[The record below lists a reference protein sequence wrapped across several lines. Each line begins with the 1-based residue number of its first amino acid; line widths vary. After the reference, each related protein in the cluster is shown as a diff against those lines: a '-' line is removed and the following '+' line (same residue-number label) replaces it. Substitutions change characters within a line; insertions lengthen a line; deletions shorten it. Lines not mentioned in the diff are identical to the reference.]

1 MTNNEL
7 LNDIK
12 RAAELLKGSRMKNM
26 AQAEPVLKDIQEK
39 LSLESQE
46 EAIIMVAIFDRQCG
60 SCDTDIQDL
69 SRYFECPTLE
79 VIQYISSIK
88 SLWHKGYL
96 KADSSIDDDKAF
108 VEHDFRLEDEIFIA
122 IASNKEIAP
131 KERKNE
137 KISSPVDFC
146 RKVHD
151 FIDARSENRLQ
162 TSDVFE
168 KTERLENEN
177 HEFQLVKNLKAEIK
191 DIPSR
196 VFFYEMCNDFTKDYD
211 GGVTGLNHTLKDIYD
226 DVMDGLDVMISFQDY
241 SHELINKLLISI
253 TNNESVV
260 RLTSKGIK
268 LFLGEKAAAYINN
281 NKCKERYDFVGKI
294 NDYVDEMPSDVC
306 PKDVDLMLTNLE
318 SLENENREL
327 AFVKKTKNMIYDGA
341 DRIIFYQVCYWA
353 NHSRDFDIEDMS
365 RFLPNSTCMEKRHA
379 LKDEKSPL
387 ILNDLVQVKKGRFFN
402 KASLV
407 LTERGKELFFEK
419 DADLFVKDEGLNC
432 IECKNISKKQLF
444 FEPAIESQL
453 NMLANCLED
462 ENFQKMCERLKSRNM
477 PTGVTALL
485 YGLPGTGKT
494 ESVLQMARLTG
505 RNVMHVD
512 IASSKSCW
520 FGESEKII
528 KQTFDDYRKLCQDC
542 KVKPILLFNEADA
555 IFSKRKDISSS
566 SVAQTENAIQ
576 NIILEEMEKLDGI
589 LIATT
594 NMTDNLDAAFD
605 RRFLFKIRF
614 DKPTLESRVSI
625 WKDKIPLLSEEDATR
640 LASAYDFS
648 GGEID
653 NIARKAAMSEVISGH
668 SATIDDLLR
677 FCSSERLGKAATAKI
692 GF

>member
-1 MTNNEL
+1 MTKNEL
-7 LNDIK
+7 LKDIK
-12 RAAELLKGSRMKNM
+12 SAAELLKGSRMKNM

-46 EAIIMVAIFDRQCG
+46 EAIILVAIFDRQCG
-60 SCDTDIQDL
+60 SRSSSIQDI
-69 SRYFECPTLE
+69 SEYFGCPTLE

-96 KADSSIDDDKAF
+96 KSDSSKDDDKAF
-108 VEHDFRLEDEIFIA
+108 MEQDFHLENEIFAA
-122 IASNKEIAP
+122 IASNSAINP
-131 KERKNE
+131 RERKDE
-137 KISSPVDFC
+137 EIFSPVEFC
-146 RKVHD
+146 RRVHY
-151 FIDARSENRLQ
+151 FINARSENRLQ

-168 KTERLENEN
+168 KTERLENE
-177 HEFQLVKNLKAEIK
+177 HPELQLVKDLKAEIK

-196 VFFYEMCNDFTKDYD
+196 VFFYEMCNDFTKNYD
-211 GGVTGLNHTLKDIYD
+211 GGLTDLNDTLKDIYD

-241 SHELINKLLISI
+241 SHELINKLLITI
-253 TNNESVV
+253 TNNEAVV
-260 RLTSKGIK
+260 RLTSKGIT
-268 LFLGEKAAAYINN
+268 LFLGEKAAAYINK

-294 NDYVDEMPSDVC
+294 KDYVDEMPSDVSS
-306 PKDVDLMLTNLE
+306 KDVDLMLTKLE
-318 SLENENREL
+318 SLENENGEM
-327 AFVKKTKNMIYDGA
+327 AFVKKTKKMIYNGE
-341 DRIIFYQVCYWA
+341 DRIIFYLVCYWA
-353 NHSRDFDIEDMS
+353 NYSRDFDIEDMS
-365 RFLPNSTCMEKRHA
+365 GFLPNSTCMEKRHA

-387 ILNDLVQVKKGRFFN
+387 ILNNLVQVKKERFFN
-402 KASLV
+402 KSSLV
-407 LTERGKELFFEK
+407 LTEKGKELFFEK
-419 DADLFVKDEGLNC
+419 DADLFTKDEGLNC
-432 IECKNISKKQLF
+432 IECKNISQKQLF
-444 FEPAIESQL
+444 FEPDIKSQL
-453 NMLANCLED
+453 CMLANCLED
-462 ENFQKMCERLKSRNM
+462 GNFQKMCERLKSMNM

-494 ESVLQMARLTG
+494 ESVLQMARITG

-528 KQTFDDYRKLCQDC
+528 KQTFDDYRKLCQGS

-566 SVAQTENAIQ
+566 SVAQTENTIQ

-594 NMTDNLDAAFD
+594 NMTDNLDDAFD

-614 DKPTLESRVSI
+614 DRPTLESRVSI
-625 WKDKIPLLSEEDATR
+625 WKDKIPSLSQEDAAR

-653 NIARKAAMSEVISGH
+653 NIARKAAMSEIISGH
-668 SATIDDLLR
+668 SATMDDLLR
-677 FCSSERLGKAATAKI
+677 FCSTERLGKAATAKI